1 MQFLYDYNILFTSLW
16 LYLPSI
22 SISPPTGKQYPGEF
36 TSEAEMDNHDS
47 LKVSSF
53 SLHSWTALEWHFIM
67 LLETSRNRSYWRC
80 NSAMWCCHK
89 HSESSNFLHLP
100 IYTPLSEQFLT
111 LQTYKHK
118 FFPMYRK
125 KFMFM
130 FLCLY
135 VYVYLPGYV
144 CSGILFNAW
153 SIICHDKGLH

>member
-1 MQFLYDYNILFTSLW
+1 MIITYYLLLCDCIFHQLVSLH
-16 LYLPSI
+16 LQENNTQVN
-22 SISPPTGKQYPGEF
+22 SPVK
-36 TSEAEMDNHDS
+36 AEMDNHDS

-153 SIICHDKGLH
+153 RIICDDKGLH